1 MLGSSKCLPLP
12 PRRLQRLERG
22 RVDHRVVGGNFR
34 FCCLFGL
41 IKRSW
46 FSVASSASH
55 RVIASIIMGRDV
67 GPGAQT
73 RVLTSW
79 QSGVI
84 ETPVATAHAHTA
96 VALHSPLSTFALGAK
111 PGRHIG
117 LSVGSMELRHGA
129 GAAAIVTCCSRG
141 PLPRIFIF
149 ELVEGILSLIILVV
163 LSRGEGI
170 VERIE
175 LPVIRGLG
183 HQGGRAPRHQLAM
196 VFANTP
202 CETKSENGFTAN
214 CQIDLSCHG
223 AAVQSENLAQ
233 SAILDRGGNQQTAHT
248 ASLSHLVA
256 SCYY

>member
-1 MLGSSKCLPLP
+1 
-12 PRRLQRLERG
+12 
-22 RVDHRVVGGNFR
+22 
-34 FCCLFGL
+34 
-41 IKRSW
+41 
-46 FSVASSASH
+46 
-55 RVIASIIMGRDV
+55 MGRDV

-248 ASLSHLVA
+248 ASLSHWSLFFGTLLVSTNWTQGDWHHRSSAHINA
-256 SCYY
+256 SSTFVRPSLCIKWVGIHLTFFGS

>member
-1 MLGSSKCLPLP
+1 M
-12 PRRLQRLERG
+12 
-22 RVDHRVVGGNFR
+22 
-34 FCCLFGL
+34 
-41 IKRSW
+41 
-46 FSVASSASH
+46 
-55 RVIASIIMGRDV
+55 
-67 GPGAQT
+67 
-73 RVLTSW
+73 
-79 QSGVI
+79 
-84 ETPVATAHAHTA
+84 
-96 VALHSPLSTFALGAK
+96 
-111 PGRHIG
+111 
-117 LSVGSMELRHGA
+117 
-129 GAAAIVTCCSRG
+129 
-141 PLPRIFIF
+141 PRIFIF

-248 ASLSHLVA
+248 ASISHWSLFFRALLVSTNWTQGDWHHRSSAHINA
-256 SCYY
+256 SSTFVRPSLCIKWVGIHLTFFGS